1 MSRPKTKEERN
12 VVMNS
17 LLSILDCKY
26 RPFAFKDLSEFFKWH
41 KYDNDKEIGEQK
53 VTFAQ

>member
-1 MSRPKTKEERN
+1 
-12 VVMNS
+12 MNS

-41 KYDNDKEIGEQK
+41 KYDNDKEIGDQK